1 MNTVQREPR
10 LTGAVAV
17 SPSWAN
23 FCTVKPIAVA
33 KVSMNEPQPE
43 EQASLSMMLSIA
55 PFRMRKHLM
64 SCPPMSKMK
73 STSGWKCFAA
83 V

>member
-1 MNTVQREPR
+1 MA
-10 LTGAVAV
+10 L
-17 SPSWAN
+17 
-23 FCTVKPIAVA
+23 A

-43 EQASLSMMLSIA
+43 EQASLSMMLSMA

-64 SCPPMSKMK
+64 SCPPMSRMK